1 MSNSS
6 LLRIFLVFFYEPISK
21 YKLLLI
27 VLGMRCAW
35 GCRSVDVIVLGPVC
49 KLRKIFTM
57 RNRLAEMGGGCAT
70 MEFGGEECLPQEHM
84 FALGVETA
92 IQVLDMA
99 ALQTAITGLADSS
112 ADGM

>member
-1 MSNSS
+1 
-6 LLRIFLVFFYEPISK
+6 
-21 YKLLLI
+21 
-27 VLGMRCAW
+27 
-35 GCRSVDVIVLGPVC
+35 
-49 KLRKIFTM
+49 
-57 RNRLAEMGGGCAT
+57 MGGGCAT